1 MASNDTQ
8 TLIKYAAASIGVLA
22 VGFLAYYLSK
32 DDTEELDYNR
42 YNVKKFEALM
52 DEIRLEF
59 TCIYARNYN
68 LFLKIKENGEDDP

>member
-8 TLIKYAAASIGVLA
+8 TLMKYAAASIGVLA

-32 DDTEELDYNR
+32 DEAPELDYNR

-59 TCIYARNYN
+59 TCIFNTTEN
-68 LFLKIKENGEDDP
+68 FSEILFAHA